1 MIRTTPFSSHQ
12 HGVTLLEV
20 LIAIL
25 VLSFG
30 LMGLLG
36 LIMNGLKITTSSH
49 YRTIAAQQIVAM
61 ADLVNANP
69 DIASTYS
76 PPNPVTGTAYCI
88 TTACL
93 SNQIAPADYDRWL
106 LNIAASL
113 PNGGGVLCLD
123 ASPADGNLAN
133 FSCSGTGRPTVKVCW
148 NENARIS
155 ISSGGGS
162 GTDSSTDT
170 CLSTQL

>member
-1 MIRTTPFSSHQ
+1 MHQ
-12 HGVTLLEV
+12 QGATLLEV

-36 LIMNGLKITTSSH
+36 LIMNGLKMTTSSH
-49 YRTIAAQQIVAM
+49 YRTIAAQQIVAI

-69 DIASTYS
+69 DISSAYS
-76 PPNPVTGTAYCI
+76 PPGSVSGSAYCI
-88 TTACL
+88 TTAC
-93 SNQIAPADYDRWL
+93 STTQIAPADYDRWQ
-106 LNIAASL
+106 LNVAASL

-123 ASPADGNLAN
+123 ASPADGNLSN
-133 FSCSGTGRPTVKVCW
+133 FACSGTGRPTVKVCW
-148 NENARIS
+148 NENTRVA
-155 ISSGGGS
+155 ISSGGAS

-170 CLSTQL
+170 CLTSQL